1 MLDIVLG
8 LSALI
13 LFILGFIVYYSNPK
27 SRTNLNLTFF
37 ISAGFLWVVAN
48 LLANINL
55 DSSQSNTLLFT
66 RLTLV
71 GAAILPLTYV
81 LFAHAF
87 TGIDQNLSD
96 KRKFI
101 YFLPVMLILTTTF
114 SDHNAKAEG
123 SEIVLGQVYFFMLP
137 IFILYYMYGTYLLVK
152 AYKHA
157 KSIQKLQYQ
166 YVFLGILF
174 SVVPGLVLNAILPLA
189 GYIETAY
196 FGPSI
201 VIFFAAF
208 TSIAII
214 RHQLLNVRLVIA
226 RSLAYLLSIGILT
239 IGYGLTSSLVINKV
253 FSNQDDFWSSTVASA
268 LVLIVAVLSYQ
279 PIKNFFDRVTN
290 RIFYRDAYD
299 PQQFLD
305 ELNNTVVENIEVG
318 ILLRHSTGVIQENI
332 KSQFCYVE
340 IKATAD
346 TKERLIGVGDFNLSE
361 RDNKILK
368 EELVNTG
375 KRTVITDDLGSENS
389 KLKDVLYKNNIAILM
404 RLMPGS
410 DMSKESLYYLII
422 GNKKSGNIYSSQDIR
437 ILEII
442 ADELLIAIQ
451 NSLRFEEIQQFNVTL
466 QQKVNDATEKL
477 QRTNKKLREMDE
489 TKDEFIS
496 MASHQLRTP
505 LTSVKG
511 YLSMVLDGD
520 AGKLKGNQ
528 KELLDQAF
536 VSSQRMVY
544 LIADLLNVS
553 RLKTGKFIIDP
564 SPTNLAK
571 VIESEISQLKE
582 VAKGKKVTLTY
593 NKPANFPQLMLD
605 ETKIRQVIMNF
616 VDNAIYYTPNGGKVT
631 VEVKE
636 DKSNV
641 YFTVKDDGIGIPQSE
656 QSQLF
661 TKFYRASNARK
672 ARPDGTGL
680 GLFMAKKVVNAQG
693 GEVLFESKEG
703 KGSIFGFTFK
713 KSKLEGEQK
722 PETNAGTVAS

>member
-27 SRTNLNLTFF
+27 SRINLNLTYF
-37 ISAGFLWVVAN
+37 ILAGFLWVIAN
-48 LLANINL
+48 LLANIYL
-55 DSSQSNTLLFT
+55 DSSQQNALLFT

-71 GAAILPLTYV
+71 GASILPLTYI

-87 TGIDQNLSD
+87 TGISRNLTD
-96 KRKFI
+96 KRKLI
-101 YFLPVMLILTTTF
+101 YFFPIVLILTTTF
-114 SDHNAKAEG
+114 SDYNAKIEG
-123 SEIVLGQVYFFMLP
+123 DEIVLGPVYFFILP
-137 IFILYYMYGTYLLVK
+137 IFILYYVYGTYLLVK
-152 AYKHA
+152 AYKSA
-157 KSIQKLQYQ
+157 ESIRKLQYQ
-166 YVFLGILF
+166 YVFLGIVF
-174 SVVPGLVLNAILPLA
+174 SVVPGLVLNAILPIV

-201 VIFFAAF
+201 VIFFAVF

-214 RHQLLNVRLVIA
+214 RHQLLNVRLVVA

-239 IGYGLTSSLVINKV
+239 VGYGLISSSIINKI
-253 FSNQDDFWSSTVASA
+253 FSDQDSFWSSTVATA
-268 LVLIVAVLSYQ
+268 PILIVAVLSYQ
-279 PIKNFFDRVTN
+279 PIKSFFDKTTN

-305 ELNNTVVENIEVG
+305 DLNSAVVENIEAG
-318 ILLRHSTGVIQENI
+318 ILLRHSTQVIQENI
-332 KSQFCYVE
+332 KSEFCYVE
-340 IKATAD
+340 IKGTPD
-346 TKERLIGVGDFNLSE
+346 TKERLIGTGEFKLSE
-361 RDNKILK
+361 HDRSLLK
-368 EELVNTG
+368 EDLIKTS
-375 KRTVITDDLGSENS
+375 KRIVITDELDSQFGR
-389 KLKDVLYKNNIAILM
+389 LKNTLLKNNIGILI

-422 GNKKSGNIYSSQDIR
+422 GNKKSGNVYSSQDIR

-442 ADELLIAIQ
+442 SDELLIAIQ

-477 QRTNKKLREMDE
+477 QKTNKKLREMDE

-553 RLKTGKFIIDP
+553 RLKTGKFVIDAI
-564 SPTNLAK
+564 PTNLAK

-582 VAKGKKVTLTY
+582 VAKGKKITLTFD
-593 NKPANFPQLMLD
+593 KPANFPQLMLD

-616 VDNAIYYTPNGGKVT
+616 VDNAIYYTPSGGKVK
-631 VEVKE
+631 VELKE

-641 YFTVKDDGIGIPQSE
+641 YFAVKDDGIGIPQSE

-703 KGSIFGFTFK
+703 KGSTFGFTFK
-713 KSKLEGEQK
+713 KSKLEPEQK
-722 PETNAGTVAS
+722 PEPSASAVAS